1 MRFSGTFSDIIY
13 VWKRRQYQQN
23 KLSSLSKDALMIL
36 CVQLSQTQSALLEQN
51 KKLTEKFEL
60 GFIL

>member
-1 MRFSGTFSDIIY
+1 
-13 VWKRRQYQQN
+13 
-23 KLSSLSKDALMIL
+23 MIL